1 MATHGGRVLSL
12 VEGTPTASLSTSVS
26 CNSAFLAGANGNST
40 VICRNA
46 VGILPGGGGTASGN
60 IDPVYGQ
67 YFTGAIA
74 ASTKQT
80 LPSLAA
86 SATTPL
92 TALSQA
98 GLPVVAQ
105 SGWGGGPN
113 VTLGPPAGNYV
124 WGVHTTPYTFNQTA
138 AQMAVSQSVRI
149 SWYMGSSVLNVPAP
163 NGQPVATNSPAAFVP
178 ALRSFAATI
187 TYGVA
192 PTATGSTASFSG
204 NTITCLQYWRP
215 YTAAPGLT
223 YTSPYICHV
232 TLTGLAPTTSYAFT
246 ISANVTNTVTN
257 AATTYATPAATVS
270 SSATAYNFNTM
281 IPASSNSGQSAGY
294 PFNWVLMADVGQTYN
309 SSLTA
314 QYISVYDNSV
324 VASAGGLD
332 LILNVADLTYAD
344 NYSPDS
350 VELPQPAGARP
361 GTNQQRWDSM
371 FAMWA
376 PVFGGVS
383 VVHAAGNH
391 EIDNQP
397 GIALSSNDTSSTYGY
412 TNVNSAGQ
420 PNIPFQ
426 SWSVRVPNGAM
437 DPAQL
442 GDTWNAQYF
451 SQNLGPVHL
460 IVLNNYIPF
469 ATGTA
474 QYNWFAADIAKVD
487 RVATPWLI
495 VSFHAPPYHSYYT
508 HYKEMECFMSFY
520 EPLFYKW
527 RVDFV
532 INGHVHAYERTHP
545 MYNYQK
551 DNCGPVYITIGDGG
565 NVEGP
570 YRSFVDDIVPGTNQT
585 FCQAGFQSGINS
597 NPFYAP
603 SPSYQ
608 TQVHPANCP
617 ITSYQPAS
625 GKVAGPGV
633 ITNPA
638 IDPSQTQYFCQ
649 TSQPV
654 WSAYRDPSFGFAG
667 LTFQSDT
674 TATYNWYRNVDQ
686 TPGASTLT
694 AVDTATYTRS
704 TGFCAG
710 NTPALEPVA
719 TTLFSP
725 APAVF
730 SGAPYASP
738 ATGTYTWGSNA
749 AMLQNVSALGMNN
762 PVGGAFTPVTN
773 TGAWRTG
780 DAFVTYPTGFSAGVQ
795 SGDPLPGQIILWTRF
810 QPSNDQSAKAAADP
824 SNTAYVYNYLPA
836 SGTIPITVSWW
847 VSTSNSATSP
857 APQMTGT
864 YLTDGSRD
872 WVVKLD
878 VNYSNV
884 ITVTQQQTLYY
895 GFSATDTATNTAYTA
910 SGSFRAILNAN
921 MASLNYAVVSCS
933 NWGFGYFNVYNAR
946 KFCSVSFAW
955 HHAALNRLR
964 SLATV
969 SNVDNLDFWA
979 HVGDNIYE
987 YKDLY
992 CASLGING
1000 SLLACACAH
1009 AHASLLSDPDS
1020 SQKVRPVV
1028 TDPPTEIVTLDDY
1041 RRRYRLYRLDQDLQA
1056 LTAKVPLISITD
1068 DHEYVNNAVR
1078 AHFAFLANLC
1088 SPFLTRLIHHL
1099 FCSG

>member
-1 MATHGGRVLSL
+1 MSRAAAAVVARGGAHAVRPNILCSPLPQPQVLFANACDAALTAPQRARPAQFVATHGGRVLSL
-12 VEGTPTASLSTSVS
+12 VEGSTASVSTSVS
-26 CNSAFLAGANGNST
+26 CNSAILAGPGGNST

-46 VGILPGGGGTASGN
+46 VGILAGGAGTASGN

-67 YFTGAIA
+67 YFTGFIA
-74 ASTKQT
+74 ASTKQM

-98 GLPVVAQ
+98 GLPVIPQV
-105 SGWGGGPN
+105 GWGGGPN
-113 VTLGPPAGNYV
+113 VTLGPPSGNYV
-124 WGVHTTPYTFNQTA
+124 WGVHTTPYTFNMTA
-138 AQMAVSQSVRI
+138 AAMAQPGGQAVRI

-163 NGQPVATNSPAAFVP
+163 SGVPVATSSPAAFIP
-178 ALRSFAATI
+178 NLRTFAATI
-187 TYGVA
+187 SYGVA
-192 PTATGSTASFSG
+192 PATGSTASFSG
-204 NTITCLQYWRP
+204 STITCLQYWRP

-232 TLTGLAPTTSYAFT
+232 TLTGLNPTTAYAFT
-246 ISANVTNTVTN
+246 ISATVTNTATSTT
-257 AATTYATPAATVS
+257 TTYTTPAATIS
-270 SSATAYNFNTM
+270 SSATTYNFNTM
-281 IPASSNSGQSAGY
+281 IPASNIGGVSGY
-294 PFNWVLMADVGQTYN
+294 PFNWALMADVGQTYN

-314 QYISVYDNSV
+314 QYITVYDNNVLSGN
-324 VASAGGLD
+324 GGLD
-332 LILNVADLTYAD
+332 VILNVADLTYAD

-350 VELPQPAGARP
+350 TEVPQPAGARP

-397 GIALSSNDTSSTYGY
+397 GIALSASDTSSTYGY
-412 TNVNSAGQ
+412 TSLNSAGQ

-426 SWSVRVPNGAM
+426 SWSVRVPNGGMSA
-437 DPAQL
+437 ANL
-442 GDTWNAQYF
+442 GDTWAAQYF

-474 QYNWFAADIAKVD
+474 QYNWFAADIAAVN
-487 RVATPWLI
+487 RTVTPWLI

-570 YRSFVDDIVPGTNQT
+570 YRSFVDDIVPGTNLT

-603 SPSYQ
+603 SPGYQ

-617 ITSYQPAS
+617 VTSYQPAS
-625 GKVAGPGV
+625 GTAGGPGV
-633 ITNPA
+633 VTNPA

-667 LTFQSDT
+667 LTFTSDT

-686 TPGASTLT
+686 TPGASTLVV
-694 AVDTATYTRS
+694 ADTATYTRS
-704 TGFCAG
+704 TGMCTG

-719 TTLFSP
+719 TTLFSA

-730 SGAPYASP
+730 SGAPYATP

-749 AMLQNVSALGMNN
+749 AMLQNVSALGMKN
-762 PVGGAFTPVTN
+762 PVAGAFTTVTN

-780 DAFVTYPTGFSAGVQ
+780 DAFAAYPTGFSSGVQ

-836 SGTIPITVSWW
+836 AGTIPITVTWW
-847 VSTSNSATSP
+847 ISTTNTASG
-857 APQMTGT
+857 APMTGT
-864 YLTDGSRD
+864 YVTDGSRD

-878 VNYSNV
+878 VNYANL

-895 GFSATDTATNTAYTA
+895 GFSATDTATSTAYTA

-946 KFCSVSFAW
+946 
-955 HHAALNRLR
+955 
-964 SLATV
+964 T
-969 SNVDNLDFWA
+969 
-979 HVGDNIYE
+979 
-987 YKDLY
+987 
-992 CASLGING
+992 
-1000 SLLACACAH
+1000 
-1009 AHASLLSDPDS
+1009 
-1020 SQKVRPVV
+1020 
-1028 TDPPTEIVTLDDY
+1028 
-1041 RRRYRLYRLDQDLQA
+1041 
-1056 LTAKVPLISITD
+1056 
-1068 DHEYVNNAVR
+1068 
-1078 AHFAFLANLC
+1078 
-1088 SPFLTRLIHHL
+1088 
-1099 FCSG
+1099 

>member
-12 VEGTPTASLSTSVS
+12 VEGVATANLSTSVS
-26 CNSAFLAGANGNST
+26 CNSATLAGPNGNST

-46 VGILPGGGGTASGN
+46 LTILPGGAGTASGN
-60 IDPVYGQ
+60 VDPVYGQ

-74 ASTKQT
+74 ASSKQM
-80 LPSLAA
+80 LPSLMA

-92 TALSQA
+92 AASSQA
-98 GLPVVAQ
+98 GLPVITQ

-113 VTLGPPAGNYV
+113 VTLGPPSGNYV
-124 WGVHTTPYTFNQTA
+124 WGVHTTPYTYGLSPQT
-138 AQMAVSQSVRI
+138 MATTQSVRI
-149 SWYMGSSVLNVPAP
+149 SWYMGSSVLNVQAP
-163 NGQPVATNSPAAFVP
+163 SGVPVSVANPLLKSPAAFVP

-187 TYGVA
+187 SYGLA
-192 PTATGSTASFSG
+192 PSTSSTASFSG

-232 TLTGLAPTTSYAFT
+232 TLTGLTGIAPNPSQYAFT
-246 ISANVTNTVTN
+246 ISATVTNTATN
-257 AATTYATPAATVS
+257 VVTTYTTPSATIS
-270 SSATAYNFNTM
+270 SSATTYNFNTM
-281 IPASSNSGQSAGY
+281 IPASIGSASPGY
-294 PFNWVLMADVGQTYN
+294 PFNWALMADVGQTYN

-314 QYISVYDNSV
+314 QYITVYDNNV
-324 VASAGGLD
+324 LASAGGLD

-397 GIALSSNDTSSTYGY
+397 GIALSASDTSSTYGY
-412 TNVNSAGQ
+412 TSLNSAGQ

-426 SWSVRVPNGAM
+426 SWSVRVPNGGM
-437 DPAQL
+437 NPANL
-442 GDTWNAQYF
+442 GDTWSAQYF

-469 ATGTA
+469 ATGTD
-474 QYNWFAADIAKVD
+474 QYNWFAADIAAVN
-487 RVATPWLI
+487 RAVTPWLI

-551 DNCGPVYITIGDGG
+551 DSCGPVYVTIGDGG

-570 YRSFVDDIVPGTNQT
+570 YRSFVDDIVPGTNLT

-603 SPSYQ
+603 SPGYQ

-617 ITSYQPAS
+617 VTSYQPAS
-625 GKVAGPGV
+625 GKAGGPGV
-633 ITNPA
+633 IQNPA
-638 IDPSQTQYFCQ
+638 IDPSQTEYFCQ

-667 LTFQSDT
+667 LTFLSDT
-674 TATYNWYRNVDQ
+674 TAQYNWYRNVDQ
-686 TPGASTLT
+686 TPGATTLVP
-694 AVDTATYTRS
+694 ADTATYTRA
-704 TGFCAG
+704 TGMCTG

-719 TTLFSP
+719 STLFSP
-725 APAVF
+725 TAPVF
-730 SGAPYASP
+730 SGAPYATP

-762 PVGGAFTPVTN
+762 PVAGAFTPVTN
-773 TGAWRTG
+773 NGAWRTG
-780 DAFVTYPTGFSAGVQ
+780 DAFAAYPTGFSSGVQ

-824 SNTAYVYNYLPA
+824 SNAAYVYNYLPA
-836 SGTIPITVSWW
+836 AGTIPITVTWW
-847 VSTSNSATSP
+847 VSTTNSASG
-857 APQMTGT
+857 AQMTGT
-864 YLTDGSRD
+864 YQTDGSRD

-878 VNYSNV
+878 VNYASV

-895 GFSATDTATNTAYTA
+895 GFSASDTATSTAYTA
-910 SGSFRAILNAN
+910 SGSFRAILNSN
-921 MASLNYAVVSCS
+921 MANLNYAVVSCS
-933 NWGFGYFNVYNAR
+933 NWGFGYCAFPRYGY
-946 KFCSVSFAW
+946 CGCCL
-955 HHAALNRLR
+955 HA
-964 SLATV
+964 
-969 SNVDNLDFWA
+969 SN
-979 HVGDNIYE
+979 
-987 YKDLY
+987 
-992 CASLGING
+992 
-1000 SLLACACAH
+1000 ACAIHSASRSQRVQRTYVHLQQLSYAARH
-1009 AHASLLSDPDS
+1009 AELTHSCFACSEQRGQPGLLGARWR
-1020 SQKVRPVV
+1020 Q
-1028 TDPPTEIVTLDDY
+1028 
-1041 RRRYRLYRLDQDLQA
+1041 
-1056 LTAKVPLISITD
+1056 
-1068 DHEYVNNAVR
+1068 
-1078 AHFAFLANLC
+1078 
-1088 SPFLTRLIHHL
+1088 HL
-1099 FCSG
+1099 RV